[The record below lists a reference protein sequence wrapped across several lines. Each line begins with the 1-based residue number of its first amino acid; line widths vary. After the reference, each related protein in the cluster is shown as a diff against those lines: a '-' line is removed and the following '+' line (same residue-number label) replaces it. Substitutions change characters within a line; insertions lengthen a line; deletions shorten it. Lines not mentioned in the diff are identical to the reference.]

1 VYVSP
6 YIYTYIY
13 IYIYVYI
20 YTYVIRI
27 YVCNF
32 GACIQ
37 SMTIADF
44 RECVRRVGAW
54 KGFKLWALSKAQLA
68 AIQVLACCSVL
79 QRLAACCSVLQH
91 VAACCSAEQCVAIR
105 CGLLQYAAVCC
116 SVAVCCSAQLDD
128 MYGYVCLEYACMWSF
143 YGNT

>member
-1 VYVSP
+1 MCMYLH
-6 YIYTYIY
+6 TYIY
-13 IYIYVYI
+13 IYIYIHINVYV
-20 YTYVIRI
+20 YKYVTRI
-27 YVCNF
+27 YECNF

-79 QRLAACCSVLQH
+79 QRVAAFGSVLQRVAACCSVLQCGAMCCNTLWP
-91 VAACCSAEQCVAIR
+91 VAVCCSV
-105 CGLLQYAAVCC
+105 LQCC

-128 MYGYVCLEYACMWSF
+128 M
-143 YGNT
+143 